1 MAIPATAS
9 TGSWAASPREGPG
22 LRTGA
27 PRRDGGLHGLRTREV
42 HRRGRCVPG
51 HVRTGRDPEVPPLPP
66 HITLKQAR
74 ALSSALLKGDSG
86 WRGII
91 RQTYRDVVA
100 AWKPHRG

>member
-1 MAIPATAS
+1 M
-9 TGSWAASPREGPG
+9 
-22 LRTGA
+22 
-27 PRRDGGLHGLRTREV
+27 
-42 HRRGRCVPG
+42 PG